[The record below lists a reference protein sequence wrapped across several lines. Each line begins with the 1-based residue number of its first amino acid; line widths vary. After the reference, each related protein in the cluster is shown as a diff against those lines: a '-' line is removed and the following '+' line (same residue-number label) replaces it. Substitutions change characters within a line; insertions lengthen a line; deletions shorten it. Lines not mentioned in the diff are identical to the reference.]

1 MTVTRAGE
9 WWTGPAL
16 VLVAALNALCYPL
29 IALGSAYA
37 PHLMFAS
44 LRAVTAGLALAAI
57 ATFLRRPLP
66 RSARAWI
73 TLGGIGLGATTLG
86 YLGMFHAA
94 EFVSPGLATVI
105 ANSQPL
111 LAAILAWAFL
121 SERLRTMQY
130 LGLAFGFLGI
140 LGISFN
146 QLRIGGETEFSIALA
161 YIMLAVIGVA
171 AGNVLMKAVRSTVDP
186 LVAMASQS
194 LIGALP
200 LVAMAFVF
208 ERPSQIQVTPAFVLV
223 LLGLALPG
231 TALAYWLWFSVLDRV
246 PLGRA
251 NAFTFL
257 TPFIALAIGIMF
269 FDERA
274 GANLIGGL
282 LLTALGIF
290 LVEGIGGRSPPRDK
304 QTVRT

>member
-1 MTVTRAGE
+1 MTVTRTGE

-16 VLVAALNALCYPL
+16 VLVAGLNALCYPL
-29 IALGSAYA
+29 IVLGSAYA
-37 PHLMFAS
+37 PHLTFAS
-44 LRAVTAGLALAAI
+44 LRAVTAGLALAVI
-57 ATFLRRPLP
+57 ATVLRRPLP
-66 RSARAWI
+66 RGAQTWI
-73 TLGGIGLGATTLG
+73 ALGGIGLGATTLG
-86 YLGMFHAA
+86 YLGMFYAA
-94 EFVSPGLATVI
+94 EFVSPGLATI
-105 ANSQPL
+105 FSNSQPL
-111 LAAILAWAFL
+111 IAAVLARAFL
-121 SERLRTMQY
+121 SERLGAVQY

-140 LGISFN
+140 LGISFD
-146 QLRIGGETEFSIALA
+146 QLRIAGDPEFSIAVG

-171 AGNVLMKAVRSTVDP
+171 VSNVLMKAVRSTVDP

-208 ERPSQIQVTPAFVLV
+208 EHPWQIQATPAFVLV
-223 LLGLALPG
+223 LLGLAFPG

-269 FDERA
+269 FDEHA
-274 GANLIGGL
+274 GSNVIGGL

-290 LVEGIGGRSPPRDK
+290 LVEGITGRSSQRCEPFRK
-304 QTVRT
+304 

>member
-9 WWTGPAL
+9 WWTGSAL

-29 IALGSAYA
+29 IVLGSAYA
-37 PHLMFAS
+37 PHLTFAS
-44 LRAVTAGLALAAI
+44 LRAVTAGLALAVI
-57 ATFLRRPLP
+57 ATVLRRPLP
-66 RSARAWI
+66 RGAQAW
-73 TLGGIGLGATTLG
+73 TALGGIGLGATTLG

-111 LAAILAWAFL
+111 VAAILAWAFL
-121 SERLRTMQY
+121 SERLSTVQY

-146 QLRIGGETEFSIALA
+146 QLRIAGEAEFSIALA

-171 AGNVLMKAVRSTVDP
+171 ASNVLMKAVRSTVDP
-186 LVAMASQS
+186 FVAMASQS

-200 LVAMAFVF
+200 LAAMAFVF
-208 ERPSQIQVTPAFVLV
+208 EQPSQVQATPAFVLV

-257 TPFIALAIGIMF
+257 TPFIALAIGMMF
-269 FDERA
+269 FDERV

-290 LVEGIGGRSPPRDK
+290 LVEGTTGRSSQRGEPFRK
-304 QTVRT
+304 